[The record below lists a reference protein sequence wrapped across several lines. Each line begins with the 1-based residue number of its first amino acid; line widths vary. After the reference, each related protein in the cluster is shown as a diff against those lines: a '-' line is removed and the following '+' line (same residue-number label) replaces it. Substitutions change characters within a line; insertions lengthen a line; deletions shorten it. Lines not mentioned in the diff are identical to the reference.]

1 MFIYRFCQGYNS
13 NKMVE
18 WIEHF
23 QLAITGVSMFAVN
36 VFTYLQSKVVE
47 IGENEMVQRAAMNGL
62 WYYSTACVMGWRL
75 CQQIYR
81 ENEIIRISYDSIIW
95 VYGQIQI
102 TRKRCEPTTDAWL
115 SVCTL
120 INAPRLDH
128 SKMPYVQ
135 ELQGGSFVGTR
146 LLDPA
151 VLFDPFTTRQY
162 YVESYENLLE
172 GPMHIASTIGEHAK
186 LRFNDKM
193 QQSDENTNI
202 INSICVM
209 KIKHTENHDD
219 ESVDKYIVR
228 LCPPVNAKP
237 FVKNSESVHN
247 IPTTESSYHILSV
260 EYCHPLMK
268 HTITLN
274 IPRSM
279 MLIGNQL
286 LSLVFV
292 RRCLEYQSESYVFDD
307 NYTIRI
313 MDATI
318 EQYTLKWNQYLQ
330 LDCDDCIIG
339 EIVNT

>member
-1 MFIYRFCQGYNS
+1 MGIFSFPFTYNS
-13 NKMVE
+13 NMMTEWINSIQTILQTTWSSTKDTVE
-18 WIEHF
+18 WIG
-23 QLAITGVSMFAVN
+23 QN
-36 VFTYLQSKVVE
+36 E
-47 IGENEMVQRAAMNGL
+47 IVQRAAINGL
-62 WYYSTACVMGWRL
+62 WYYSMSCVMIEQFSRRMYL
-75 CQQIYR
+75 
-81 ENEIIRISYDSIIW
+81 ENELIRVPYDWMAWFYEHIQVISS
-95 VYGQIQI
+95 
-102 TRKRCEPTTDAWL
+102 RKRYEPTSESWL

-120 INAPRLDH
+120 INVPRLNH
-128 SKMPYVQ
+128 SNMSYVQ
-135 ELQGGSFVGTR
+135 ELQGGAFVGTR

-162 YVESYENLLE
+162 YVESYENLTE
-172 GPMHIASTIGEHAK
+172 CPMHIASTIGEHAK
-186 LRFNDKM
+186 IRFEDKM
-193 QQSDENTNI
+193 YQSGENPDI
-202 INSICVM
+202 INSICMM
-209 KIKHTENHDD
+209 KIKHADSHGDTP
-219 ESVDKYIVR
+219 VDKYIVR
-228 LCPPVNAKP
+228 LCPLVDAKP
-237 FVKNSESVHN
+237 FVKNSESTHN

-260 EYCHPLMK
+260 EYCHPSMK

-318 EQYTLKWNQYLQ
+318 KQYTLTWNQYLQ

-339 EIVNT
+339 EIN